1 MMNAAHRA
9 VSAAFDAILTP
20 FELLGDTAAL
30 VLVSGVF
37 GIIALLVFKQI
48 SWQAGIKATKDKIK
62 GHMIAIRIYQ
72 DDLGIVFAAV
82 SRIVLRNFQYLGL
95 NFGPILPLL
104 VPFLLIASQLVVR
117 YAFDPLPVLDE
128 REAERMPA
136 GRGTMLEVRM
146 KSGRDAE
153 LSGLELQL
161 PPHLKALSPLAR
173 NVRDGIAV
181 MEVVAISPGTGDI
194 QLLVEGHLVGTKSI
208 SAGDV
213 APRSMQ
219 PERVSSFWSSWLWP
233 AEPTFPAD
241 SPIDSV
247 FFDYPERDLGVL
259 PGGAFGVLLTFCLAS
274 IAFGIAVLKPLN
286 IQI

>member
-1 MMNAAHRA
+1 MNAIHRV
-9 VSAAFDAILTP
+9 VSAIFDVVLTP
-20 FELLGDTAAL
+20 FEWLGDIGAL
-30 VLVSGVF
+30 VLVSGIF
-37 GIIALLVFKQI
+37 GILALLLFKQI

-72 DDLGIVFAAV
+72 DDLGIVFGSV
-82 SRIVLRNFQYLGL
+82 LKVVLRNFQYLAL

-104 VPFLLIASQLVVR
+104 VPFMLIASQLVVR
-117 YAFDPLPVLDE
+117 YGFDPLPVLDE
-128 REAERMPA
+128 VKAEAMLP

-146 KSGRDAE
+146 KAGRGDE
-153 LSGLELQL
+153 VSRLTVEL

-181 MEVVAISPGTGDI
+181 MEFAAIAPGTADVRF
-194 QLLVEGHLVGTKSI
+194 LVGGQPAGTKSI
-208 SAGDV
+208 AAGSE

-233 AEPTFPAD
+233 AEPTFPAE

-247 FFDYPERDLGVL
+247 SFTYPDRELGFL
-259 PGGAFGVLLTFCLAS
+259 PGGAFGVLLTFFLAS
-274 IAFGIAVLKPLN
+274 ILFGVAILKPLN